1 MVPIIPRVARSAPIP
16 VYREVAHEI
25 DASVT
30 PTLDVGCG
38 NAKIPGALGIDA
50 VAGTQADVVHDL
62 NRLPWPVPDAAF
74 DVIRLWSV
82 LEHLDDTL
90 AVLAEVHRVA
100 RPDALVIIGVPHFSS
115 ANAYTDPTHRH
126 HFSGRFLDYLV
137 PGTELFEHF
146 GFYGS
151 VRFAMLERR
160 VTLSPFWAR
169 LRLTRLLNRHLQLYE
184 TYLCYL
190 VRGADIQ
197 LKLRVIK

>member
-1 MVPIIPRVARSAPIP
+1 
-16 VYREVAHEI
+16 VYRETAHEI
-25 DASVT
+25 DARVT

-38 NAKIPGALGIDA
+38 NFKIPGALGIDL

-62 NRLPWPVPDAAF
+62 NELPWPVASDAF

-90 AVLAEVHRVA
+90 AVLTEVHRVG
-100 RPDALVIIGVPHFSS
+100 RPGALVIIGVPHFSS

-126 HFSGRFLDYLV
+126 YFSGRFVDYLV
-137 PGTELFEHF
+137 PGTALSDHF

-151 VRFAMLERR
+151 ARFRLEERR
-160 VTLSPFWAR
+160 ITLSPFWDR
-169 LRLTRLLNRHLQLYE
+169 LKLTRFMNRRLDFYE

-197 LKLRVIK
+197 MKLRVIK

>member
-1 MVPIIPRVARSAPIP
+1 MAGSAPVP
-16 VYREVAHEI
+16 VYREVVHEI

-38 NAKIPGALGIDA
+38 NMKIPGAVGIDL
-50 VAGTQADVVHDL
+50 VAGTQADIVHDL
-62 NRLPWPVPDAAF
+62 NRLPWPVADDAF
-74 DVIRLWSV
+74 EVIRLWSV

-90 AVLAEVHRVA
+90 GVLAEVHRVA
-100 RPDALVIIGVPHFSS
+100 RPDATVIIGVPHFSS
-115 ANAYTDPTHRH
+115 ANAFTDPTHRH

-137 PGTELFEHF
+137 PGTELSDRF
-146 GFYGS
+146 GFYGTT
-151 VRFAMLERR
+151 RFELLERR

-169 LRLTRLLNRHLQLYE
+169 LKLTRFLNRHLELYE

-197 LKLRVIK
+197 LKLRVIKAG